1 MLDIWVEQPRRPC
14 PSFVCAHI
22 TLVRLRA
29 LGGEDMQRGE
39 EPKVDDAI
47 KEIAALLAAAYKR
60 RARIR
65 LVHTTPEPLQST
77 EGLDNTGETSPHE
90 LKLTGRRKESTQQ

>member
-1 MLDIWVEQPRRPC
+1 
-14 PSFVCAHI
+14 
-22 TLVRLRA
+22 
-29 LGGEDMQRGE
+29 MQRGE

-65 LVHTTPEPLQST
+65 LVHTRPEPLQST

-90 LKLTGRRKESTQQ
+90 LKLTGRRKDSTQP